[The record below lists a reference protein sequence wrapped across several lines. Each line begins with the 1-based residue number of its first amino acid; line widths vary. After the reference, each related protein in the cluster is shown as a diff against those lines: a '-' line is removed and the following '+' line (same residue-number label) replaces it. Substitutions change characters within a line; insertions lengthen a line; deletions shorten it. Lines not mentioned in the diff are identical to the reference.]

1 MRRSLSL
8 CTKTV
13 LQGRG
18 VGVFGALGSGTFED
32 KYCFDEIN
40 LYGKQPLAV
49 SAGVGHSAVITNDHR
64 VAIFGRPY
72 ELSSVYRIYGIYR
85 VIPTLA
91 IWATKLTMMD
101 ETSAKEII
109 LSPLFLD
116 ELMQQKVISISCSGA
131 LTAMLTETGKVYCM
145 GANNFGQC
153 GVGESK
159 IRYWRPIANVSLPA
173 VKAID
178 TGLQHCI
185 ALCESGEVYCWGK
198 GRNGQLGTGDT
209 QVMNLYPRLVP
220 MKKRCVAIAAGLNHS
235 VALDESGVLYLWG
248 KRMSEELVEGNKHTY
263 KGQFSWVL
271 SFPNFL
277 LRSVRTSSNFF
288 AE

>member
-1 MRRSLSL
+1 MRRSLSRYS
-8 CTKTV
+8 TV

-18 VGVFGALGSGTFED
+18 VGVFGALGSGTFDD
-32 KYCFDEIN
+32 KFCFDEIN
-40 LYGKQPLAV
+40 LYGKQAIAV
-49 SAGVGHSAVITNDHR
+49 SAGVGHTAVITKDHR

-72 ELSSVYRIYGIYR
+72 ELTSVFRIYGIYR

-91 IWATKLTMMD
+91 IWATKLTMTD
-101 ETSAKEII
+101 ETSAKEVI

-116 ELMQQKVISISCSGA
+116 ELMQQKVKSISCSGA

-173 VKAID
+173 VTAID

-185 ALCESGEVYCWGK
+185 ALCENGEVYCWGK
-198 GRNGQLGTGDT
+198 GKNGQLGTGDS
-209 QVMNLYPRLVP
+209 QVMNLHPRLVP
-220 MKKRCVAIAAGLNHS
+220 MKQKCVAVAAGLNHS
-235 VALDESGVLYLWG
+235 VALDESGVLHLWG
-248 KRMSEELVEGNKHTY
+248 KRMSEELVQGNKFTY
-263 KGQFSWVL
+263 KGQIFPL
-271 SFPNFL
+271 SF
-277 LRSVRTSSNFF
+277 
-288 AE
+288 A